1 MSNTPT
7 NDSTQQK
14 SEIKADASNPLTS
27 ELAALQKSQTE
38 LLDKLDKLEK
48 AANESRAKNRGEG
61 PFVRT
66 GESALT
72 SRGFS
77 YMKLFGALAGQI
89 DRSQAKVEVDLSARL
104 KSVYSDQMGYI
115 KEPNSIMAPFASSLM
130 SEIPGQE
137 GFAAEVCEV
146 VKAGL
151 NAYDPDELKY
161 VRRTMQSG
169 GYTKALSW
177 LDESQGGALVAPPLM
192 GELIELLR
200 NNEVFMQAGAR
211 VIPLPPNGRVVYPR
225 QTTAGSAYW
234 VGESQSITDSNP
246 ATGDVVL
253 QAKKLA
259 ILNKIPNEL
268 FRFSSVSIE
277 MFLREDIARVM
288 ALKLDKALLE
298 GAGTQYEPKGL
309 INYSGITDHTAST
322 TGTDGDTFTPED
334 VLKMVGKVEE
344 KNAHFKCFVMRPLMY
359 AAMANRRA
367 DAITASD
374 SKGPFIFN
382 MFRELN
388 TNIDVTRLSPGTL
401 YQYPV
406 FKSTQ
411 VSNTRTKGSGT
422 ALSYILGGDFTD
434 YLVAM
439 SGALEFMVSQQ
450 GDTPFT
456 TDQTWIRGITLCDG
470 APRHEASFIKC
481 DKLVVG

>member
-1 MSNTPT
+1 MSATAPEAELSALNSVIEQ
-7 NDSTQQK
+7 N
-14 SEIKADASNPLTS
+14 KAMLAKIEALEAQAKAASN
-27 ELAALQKSQTE
+27 
-38 LLDKLDKLEK
+38 
-48 AANESRAKNRGEG
+48 ANRNNG

-66 GESALT
+66 GESSLT

-77 YMKLFGALAGQI
+77 YMKLFGLIGRQL
-89 DRSQAKVEVDLSARL
+89 DPSCAKVEIELSNRL
-104 KSVYSDQMGYI
+104 RKLYCEDMNYV
-115 KEPNSIMAPFASSLM
+115 KEANSIMAPFASSLM
-130 SEIPGQE
+130 AEITGQE

-151 NAYDPDELKY
+151 GGYDPDEARFI
-161 VRRTMQSG
+161 RRSMQTG

-177 LDESQGGALVAPPLM
+177 LDETTGGALVAPPMM

-225 QTTAGSAYW
+225 QTSAGSAYW
-234 VGESQSITDSNP
+234 VGQSDTITDSTP
-246 ATGDVVL
+246 GTGDVVL

-259 ILNKIPNEL
+259 VINKIPNEL

-288 ALKLDKALLE
+288 SLKMDKSLLE
-298 GAGTQYEPKGL
+298 AVGSQYEPKGL
-309 INYSGITDHTAST
+309 LNYSNITSHTAST
-322 TGTDGDTFTPED
+322 TGTDGNTFTPED

-344 KNAHFKCFVMRPLMY
+344 KNAMFRTFIMRPLMY
-359 AAMANRRA
+359 AALANRRA
-367 DAITASD
+367 DAVSGGD
-374 SKGPFIFN
+374 QKGPFLFN
-382 MFRELN
+382 MFRDFN

-401 YQYPV
+401 YGYPV
-406 FKSTQ
+406 LKSPQ

-422 ALSYILGGDFTD
+422 DLSYILGGNFQD
-434 YLVAM
+434 YILAM
-439 SGALEFMVSQQ
+439 SGALEFMLSTQ

-470 APRHEASFIKC
+470 APRHEASFVKC
-481 DKLVVG
+481 DELVVG

>member
-1 MSNTPT
+1 MSTPT
-7 NDSTQQK
+7 SVPNEAKTDAPVQPSV
-14 SEIKADASNPLTS
+14 ADLVS
-27 ELAALQKSQTE
+27 LQKSQADM
-38 LLDKLDKLEK
+38 LAKLEAMESAAK
-48 AANESRAKNRGEG
+48 ASAQKNRSEG
-61 PFVRT
+61 PFART

-77 YMKLFGALAGQI
+77 YMKLFGALSGQVA
-89 DRSQAKVEVDLSARL
+89 RENAKVEIDLSHRL
-104 KSVYSDQMGYI
+104 KSIYADQMGYI
-115 KEPNSIMAPFASSLM
+115 KEPNSIMAPFASALL

-137 GFAAEVCEV
+137 GFAGEVCEV
-146 VKAGL
+146 VKAGIGS
-151 NAYDPDELKY
+151 YDPDELRY
-161 VRRTMQSG
+161 VRRNMQTG
-169 GYTKALSW
+169 GYSKALSW
-177 LDESQGGALVAPPLM
+177 LDETTGGSLVAPPLM

-234 VGESQSITDSNP
+234 VGESQSITDSTP
-246 ATGDVVL
+246 GTGDVIL

-277 MFLREDIARVM
+277 MFLREDISRVM

-309 INYSGITDHTAST
+309 INYSGITSHDAST
-322 TGTDGDTFTPED
+322 TGSDGNTFTPED

-344 KNAHFKCFVMRPLMY
+344 KNAYFKSFVMRPLMY

-367 DAITASD
+367 DAVSASD
-374 SKGPFIFN
+374 GKGAFIFN

-411 VSNTRTKGSGT
+411 ISNTRTKGSGT

-434 YLVAM
+434 YLIAM
-439 SGALEFMVSQQ
+439 SGALEFMVSTQ
-450 GDTPFT
+450 GDSPFT

-470 APRHEASFIKC
+470 APRHEASFILC
-481 DKLVVG
+481 DSLVVG